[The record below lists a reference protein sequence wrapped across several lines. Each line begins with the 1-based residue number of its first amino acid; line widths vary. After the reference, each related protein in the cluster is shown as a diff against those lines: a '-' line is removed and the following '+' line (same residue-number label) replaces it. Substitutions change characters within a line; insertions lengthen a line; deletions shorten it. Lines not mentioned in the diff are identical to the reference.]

1 MSIVLIH
8 MNAFLNPQPYLFNN
22 MSTSLESTNALRSRA
37 VEVSLTAEE
46 VNALINNGVSSLARL
61 AFAACAPG
69 QTPTDDQLTAL
80 LRPVPLNPGN
90 AASLKR
96 LIFEAQT
103 LICSEVKN
111 KAGKREDSSH
121 ASFAAPE
128 RDARI
133 VQQRNRL
140 AGLRFKGEEECSHA
154 SYDLVLAILEKDCL
168 TYLGPEKFPTRR
180 NELMQKKPSK
190 EISIDQ
196 SQLVIKDKQ
205 PELTCP
211 TVTELEI
218 ANAFKRRALAFD
230 LAGASTYNT
239 MTAYHA
245 DLMDHLHL
253 PAPPGYTPV
262 SVHQVLRADRAAF
275 LFMSEKMNALK
286 RSADGTL
293 PLDISY
299 ANRTE
304 SSPLWPSICCHYL
317 PANPVQQ
324 SRPQPVTGGDLV
336 PRTGLNPRIRDAAK
350 ESQRRGEDPTS
361 QMP

>member
-1 MSIVLIH
+1 M
-8 MNAFLNPQPYLFNN
+8 
-22 MSTSLESTNALRSRA
+22 
-37 VEVSLTAEE
+37 
-46 VNALINNGVSSLARL
+46 
-61 AFAACAPG
+61 
-69 QTPTDDQLTAL
+69 
-80 LRPVPLNPGN
+80 PVNPGN

-111 KAGKREDSSH
+111 KAGKREASSH
-121 ASFAAPE
+121 VSFAAPE

-140 AGLRFKGEEECSHA
+140 TGPRFKGEEECSHA
-154 SYDLVLAILEKDCL
+154 SYDLVLAVLEKDCL

-218 ANAFKRRALAFD
+218 ANAFRRRALAFD
-230 LAGASTYNT
+230 LAGASAYNT
-239 MTAYHA
+239 MAAYHA

-253 PAPPGYTPV
+253 PARPGYTPV

-293 PLDISY
+293 PLDVLMPTVLNQPTVAFHLLPLSGS
-299 ANRTE
+299 ANKASSSVKTSTSERKRPRT
-304 SSPLWPSICCHYL
+304 PT
-317 PANPVQQ
+317 
-324 SRPQPVTGGDLV
+324 RPQPKSKGRGKGKSKKGRGPNV
-336 PRTGLNPRIRDAAK
+336 PSALIGKALETPQKKRLCWAFNLPNGCSAAK
-350 ESQRRGEDPTS
+350 PGEACSKGLHVCAEPGCFKHHS
-361 QMP
+361 LQQHH